1 MFGLILH
8 RSLSLSIGYFVWLQV
23 EIKSDDL
30 SKEVGGDAVVLD
42 SEAETASVKLDGATL
57 KKGNALLTISYTGT
71 LNTNMAGFYRE

>member
-1 MFGLILH
+1 M
-8 RSLSLSIGYFVWLQV
+8 
-23 EIKSDDL
+23 

-57 KKGNALLTISYTGT
+57 KKGKALLTINYTGT